1 MLIESA
7 RHLERTN
14 HDQNHEAGLAH
25 PQATSPMYPVV
36 DAVLPA
42 HIAAQTS
49 MIVDEIE
56 TDTVVPVEKTNT
68 TSSSHDLPLWNPR
81 NGLHVATEI
90 ETETV
95 TVIASVIDAPAV
107 ALIAPIEIAAAAA
120 AAVAVAAPV
129 ETSTSRKKTG
139 LLAIRRATRIVPA
152 VKTGLVV
159 AKKSVSVIV
168 IVIAILDDETG
179 SGSVD
184 TVIET
189 VIVSAKE
196 TATVAVIVTV
206 TVTANERRNALD
218 EIVPHLP

>member
-1 MLIESA
+1 
-7 RHLERTN
+7 
-14 HDQNHEAGLAH
+14 
-25 PQATSPMYPVV
+25 MYPVV

-90 ETETV
+90 ETG

-107 ALIAPIEIAAAAA
+107 ALIAPIDIAPA
-120 AAVAVAAPV
+120 AAVAAAVAAPV

-168 IVIAILDDETG
+168 IAILDDETG

-184 TVIET
+184 TVIE
-189 VIVSAKE
+189 
-196 TATVAVIVTV
+196 TV

>member
-1 MLIESA
+1 
-7 RHLERTN
+7 
-14 HDQNHEAGLAH
+14 
-25 PQATSPMYPVV
+25 MYPVV

-42 HIAAQTS
+42 HRAAQTS

-81 NGLHVATEI
+81 NGLHVVTEI

-107 ALIAPIEIAAAAA
+107 ALIAPIDIAAAAA
-120 AAVAVAAPV
+120 AAVAAAAAAPV

-139 LLAIRRATRIVPA
+139 LLAIRRAIRIVPA

-196 TATVAVIVTV
+196 TATVAVIETV